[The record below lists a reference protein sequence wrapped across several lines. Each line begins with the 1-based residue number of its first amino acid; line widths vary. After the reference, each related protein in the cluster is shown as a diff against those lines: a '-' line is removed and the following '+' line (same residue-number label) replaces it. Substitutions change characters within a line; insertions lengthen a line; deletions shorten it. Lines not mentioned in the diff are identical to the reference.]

1 MFVASLHTG
10 TDNVVLM
17 KLQMSTQCVF
27 NRLPKSFCFVF
38 GPGQHLDTSTDVADN
53 GGSGVNESASNLR
66 VI

>member
-1 MFVASLHTG
+1 VFVASLRTV

-17 KLQMSTQCVF
+17 KLQMSTHCVF
-27 NRLPKSFCFVF
+27 NRLPKSFGFVF

-53 GGSGVNESASNLR
+53 GGNGVTESASNLR